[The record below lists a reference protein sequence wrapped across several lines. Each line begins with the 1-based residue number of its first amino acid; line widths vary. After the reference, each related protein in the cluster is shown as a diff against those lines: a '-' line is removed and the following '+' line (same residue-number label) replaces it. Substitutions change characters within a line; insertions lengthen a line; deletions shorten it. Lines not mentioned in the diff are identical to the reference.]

1 MNEEPTSGLDWETL
15 RGHYHAKRMLEVA
28 ASGNHSILLVGP
40 PKAGMTALARSLT
53 TILPAGPFIAP
64 GPHTD
69 SFSAA
74 VEQARGGL
82 LFLQDLDRWDD
93 PALALLRETVARYP
107 GQFLLVATAGY
118 CPCGNYS
125 DAVPDCTCFTVAV
138 EAHQERL
145 RETVYAC
152 FAIEAQIPS
161 VNPDLANRR
170 PDEPSRAVRERVAAV
185 RLIQRQR
192 NGEARLNSAL
202 SLPEVEGCSPLDMP
216 AQKLLAAAHA
226 QLSPTPRQGLFL
238 LQVART
244 VADLA
249 SGFST
254 VPCVQANHLAEAIQ
268 YRPRWTK
275 GTK

>member
-1 MNEEPTSGLDWETL
+1 MYDEPTSGLDWETM

-40 PKAGMTALARSLT
+40 PKAGKAVMARSLT
-53 TILPAGPFIAP
+53 TILPECPFIAP
-64 GPHTD
+64 QPHTD

-74 VEQARGGL
+74 IEQARGGI
-82 LFLQDLDRWDD
+82 LFLQDLEQWDD
-93 PALALLRETVARYP
+93 PSLALLRETVARQP
-107 GQFLLVATAGY
+107 GLFLLVATARY

-125 DAVPDCTCFTVAV
+125 DAVQDCTCFTVAV

-161 VNPDLANRR
+161 VNRDLASRR
-170 PDEPSRAVRERVAAV
+170 PDEPSRAVRERVAAA
-185 RLIQRQR
+185 RLIQCQH

-202 SLPEVEGCSPLDMP
+202 SLPEVEERSPMDSP

-226 QLSPTPRQGLFL
+226 QLPLTPEQGLFL

-249 SGFST
+249 SGYRT
-254 VPCVQANHLAEAIQ
+254 VPCVQANHLAEAIC
-268 YRPRWTK
+268 YRPRWTR